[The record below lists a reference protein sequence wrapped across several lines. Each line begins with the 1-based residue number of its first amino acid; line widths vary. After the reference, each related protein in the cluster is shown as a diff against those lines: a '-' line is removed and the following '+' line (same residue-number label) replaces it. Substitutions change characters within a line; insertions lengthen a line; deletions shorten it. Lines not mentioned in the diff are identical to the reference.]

1 MSTFSQAPAS
11 SPPTQRTGSEDK
23 TRIMLFKKCIMTED
37 VTKAKTRLGSL

>member
-37 VTKAKTRLGSL
+37 AKASQESP